1 MIANLDLEDDS
12 PKQAEPEGPNLY
24 ELISAQ
30 KTVKYSVEDKLAVA
44 LKYSATGSLTKTAK
58 ETGVP
63 LMTISD
69 WKNKTEWWEPAVR
82 ECRKR
87 KQDELDGKLTEIIDN
102 ALEQVTDRVLNG
114 DSKVTKDGIVKVPMS
129 GKELSWVA
137 GILFD
142 KRAALRGDP
151 INITK
156 STTAEDQMK
165 ALENKFEEFARKMDA
180 NGALAKPIEGEF
192 EEE

>member
-1 MIANLDLEDDS
+1 MIEHIDLLDDS
-12 PKQAEPEGPNLY
+12 PKAVEDGPNLY
-24 ELISAQ
+24 ELIADH
-30 KTVKYSVEDKLAVA
+30 KAKKYTVEERLAVA
-44 LKYSATGSLTKTAK
+44 LKYASTGSLTKTAK

-69 WKNKTEWWEPAVR
+69 WRNKTEWWVPAVA

-87 KQDELDGKLTEIIDN
+87 KQDEIDGKLTEIIDS
-102 ALEQVTDRVLNG
+102 ALEQVTDRIRNG

-165 ALENKFEEFARKMDA
+165 ALENKFEEFAKKMDA
-180 NGALAKPIEGEF
+180 TGALAKPIEGEF